1 MPLPTMPLTIRQVVA
16 RSGLE
21 EELVAK
27 VKKANDLQSTTTVV
41 EIASNINNNRCIQS
55 SSSNHSSIIHNR
67 RPHGSSS
74 SGDIR
79 SQMQRQHPQHG
90 QLDSWARIRP
100 PPQQK
105 YRSGA

>member
-1 MPLPTMPLTIRQVVA
+1 MPQPTMPLNMRQGVA

-27 VKKANDLQSTTTVV
+27 VKTANDLQSTTTVV
-41 EIASNINNNRCIQS
+41 EIASIINNRCIQS
-55 SSSNHSSIIHNR
+55 SSSNHSIIHNR

-74 SGDIR
+74 GGDIR
-79 SQMQRQHPQHG
+79 SQMQRQHPQHE
-90 QLDSWARIRP
+90 QLGSWARIRP
-100 PPQQK
+100 PPQKK